1 MAYAVRT
8 VTANKGLGADGGMAC
23 GTLVPATTPALEY
36 IELGWQPTRI
46 ELINYTG
53 TNPDIYIWETGLA
66 STNCIKMTGSTGVY
80 TKGVTG
86 PYPYAGSDAL
96 GTTVTVDGVTGQKV
110 LAGFTI
116 PAALQTNASDTWLW
130 RAER

>member
-1 MAYAVRT
+1 MAYATRT
-8 VTANKGLGADGGMAC
+8 ITANNGLGSDGGMAC

-36 IELGWQPTRI
+36 IEIGWTPTKI
-46 ELINYTG
+46 VLTNYTG
-53 TNPDIYIWETGLA
+53 TNPDIYIWQTGLA

-86 PYPYAGSDAL
+86 PYPYAGSDEL

-110 LAGFTI
+110 LRGFTI

-130 RAER
+130 HAER